1 MKGFDL
7 PVRFTLLGLPAG
19 VCGGTRVS
27 FPGRSPCLA
36 GCVSGAA
43 GGRDVQCHP
52 AAIPSPRALAQP
64 RGMHTIHQPTSYFK
78 LRFPKLLHP
87 CFLLPARTLP
97 AFPAP
102 PPAPLL
108 AAEGLIWEQPC
119 LREPPQG
126 RLPAAATGCASS
138 FLKFTNLSGRLPC
151 QGDKTRCRLHLAA
164 GSELCRPLLERRS
177 HALD

>member
-19 VCGGTRVS
+19 VCGDTRVS

-43 GGRDVQCHP
+43 GGWDVQCHP

-78 LRFPKLLHP
+78 LFPK
-87 CFLLPARTLP
+87 
-97 AFPAP
+97 AP
-102 PPAPLL
+102 PPCAPHASCFQHAPCQPSLHLL
-108 AAEGLIWEQPC
+108 LLPC
-119 LREPPQG
+119 SPQRALSGSSRACESLRKVAYQQQQ
-126 RLPAAATGCASS
+126 LVVPAAC
-138 FLKFTNLSGRLPC
+138 
-151 QGDKTRCRLHLAA
+151 
-164 GSELCRPLLERRS
+164 
-177 HALD
+177 